1 MSKKT
6 PKQKIDWEREFDE
19 KFPDPMTKKYG
30 EGFALYCSFCHG
42 EGKENIKSFI
52 RQLLSQERREWEEGL
67 LEKINRQFIEW
78 ESKIPYPDP
87 ITQQEKL
94 EQIIK
99 KGRRDN

>member
-1 MSKKT
+1 MKELKE
-6 PKQKIDWEREFDE
+6 KIIEILNRHE
-19 KFPDPMTKKYG
+19 
-30 EGFALYCSFCHG
+30 
-42 EGKENIKSFI
+42 ENGDTFYRADQILA
-52 RQLLSQERREWEEGL
+52 LLSQERREWEEGL